1 MGCLF
6 GARLTPHADV
16 TLIGHWPEQIRAL
29 REGPLRFVGLD
40 GQEAAIPVRVA
51 AGVGDVP
58 PCDVALILTKASQTA
73 ASAAETAQVLT
84 ADGVAVTLQNGLGNR
99 ETLAAAVGPGR
110 ATQGVTLQAASLR
123 GPGVV
128 VHGGEGPTHLAERWP
143 GDPAIRALAELLARA
158 GFETHVAADVEA
170 LLWSKLVVNAAI
182 NPLTALLRVP
192 NGALLESPAA
202 RALMVEAAREVAA
215 VAVAQGVALP
225 FEDAGAYVEQAAALV
240 ALNRSSMLQDALR
253 GAVTEIE
260 PINGAVMRA
269 GAAVGVPTPVVA
281 LLYRLVKAGEETAR
295 ARVV

>member
-202 RALMVEAAREVAA
+202 R
-215 VAVAQGVALP
+215 
-225 FEDAGAYVEQAAALV
+225 
-240 ALNRSSMLQDALR
+240 
-253 GAVTEIE
+253 
-260 PINGAVMRA
+260 
-269 GAAVGVPTPVVA
+269 
-281 LLYRLVKAGEETAR
+281 
-295 ARVV
+295 

>member
-58 PCDVALILTKASQTA
+58 PCDVALILTKASQPA
-73 ASAAETAQVLT
+73 ASAAEPAQVLT

-182 NPLTALLRVP
+182 NPLTAVLRVA
-192 NGALLESPAA
+192 NGALLESEWARGLLCQAA
-202 RALMVEAAREVAA
+202 TEVAA
-215 VAVAQGVALP
+215 IAAAQNVTLP
-225 FEDAGAYVEQAAALV
+225 FPNAAAQAEQV
-240 ALNRSSMLQDALR
+240 ARLTARNTSSMLQDVLR
-253 GAVTEIE
+253 GVETEIE
-260 PINGAVMRA
+260 AICGAVVRA
-269 GAAVGVPTPVVA
+269 AGPLGIETPTNR
-281 LLYRLVKAGEETAR
+281 LLYALVKAVEETYPAR
-295 ARVV
+295 KD